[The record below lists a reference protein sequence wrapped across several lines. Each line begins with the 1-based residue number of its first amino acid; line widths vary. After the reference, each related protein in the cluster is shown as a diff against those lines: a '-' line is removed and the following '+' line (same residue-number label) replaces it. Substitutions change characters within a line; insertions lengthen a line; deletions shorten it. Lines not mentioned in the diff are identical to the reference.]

1 MWRDVYEHVLDLF
14 YHIFF
19 TLEEQGLLEPDNEVH
34 LYALHWTFIPL
45 IQKHLDSFK
54 DGWNNH
60 GLRTEHNQTPLQLWM
75 SHAWEDLED
84 LAEVYQ
90 L

>member
-1 MWRDVYEHVLDLF
+1 MIVLDS
-14 YHIFF
+14 
-19 TLEEQGLLEPDNEVH
+19 
-34 LYALHWTFIPL
+34 W

-75 SHAWEDLED
+75 NHAWEDLED
-84 LAEVYQ
+84 LVEVDADYGIDWNGPHNHHGRVTVPEVQ
-90 L
+90 LPHYIN